1 MTLKDQVLNVMAKHD
16 VIAVDLTLVNL
27 TKVNGGGYIVGYK
40 PGIAV
45 EESIQIYEEVNALV
59 NTPDVEE
66 GDEEWVC
73 TTMLNT
79 KNPDIPDRYLRKGR
93 DY

>member
-27 TKVNGGGYIVGYK
+27 TKVNGGGYIMGYK
-40 PGIAV
+40 PGISV
-45 EESIQIYEEVNALV
+45 EESLQIHDEVNALV
-59 NTPDVEE
+59 NTPDVED

-73 TTMLNT
+73 TCILNT